1 MIHDCISTVGVQIN
15 EHMLKVLIQVIIPDV
30 ILYLFD
36 PVFSWEDVKLNMN

>member
-15 EHMLKVLIQVIIPDV
+15 EHMLKVLIQVISPDV

-36 PVFSWEDVKLNMN
+36 PVFSWDVKLNMS